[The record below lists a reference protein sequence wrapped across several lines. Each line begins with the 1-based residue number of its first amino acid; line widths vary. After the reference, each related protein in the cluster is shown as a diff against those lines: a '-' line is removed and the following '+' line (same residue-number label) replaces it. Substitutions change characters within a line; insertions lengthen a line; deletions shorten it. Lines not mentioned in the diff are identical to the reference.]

1 MHATRTV
8 RVRANP
14 GQGVRLREEILIA
27 AEELLVDAGSEDAVT
42 LRAVAQRVGVTT
54 PSLYR
59 HFPDRASLVGA
70 VCLRAWS
77 GLGERM
83 RAAAAEDAD
92 PFQALRARGLAYV
105 RFGLDHPVQY
115 RLLLMRPVVSEHSTA
130 EALAAEACYREQVD
144 AVKVCVDAGVLHG
157 DPAVIALTL
166 WATAH
171 GCVSMLIAR
180 PPFPKP
186 RDIDGFIDAT
196 VRSAGLGSALTT
208 RLPPG
213 TALGA
218 ASLSR
223 GLDRLAQDLVR
234 DAQGNDRRPSSRG
247 TGTEGGPDDN
257 RPRGS
262 AVLTAGGDNG
272 STSPHR
278 RTS

>member
-1 MHATRTV
+1 MRVTTDATRTV

-14 GQGVRLREEILIA
+14 GQGDRLREEILIA
-27 AEELLVDAGSEDAVT
+27 AEALLVDAGSEDAVT

-70 VCLRAWS
+70 VCLRVWS
-77 GLGERM
+77 ELGERM
-83 RAAAAEDAD
+83 QAAAAEHAD
-92 PFQALRARGLAYV
+92 PFRALRARGLAYV

-130 EALAAEACYREQVD
+130 EALATEACYREQVD
-144 AVKVCVDAGVLHG
+144 AVQACVDAGVLHG
-157 DPAVIALTL
+157 DPAVVALTL
-166 WATAH
+166 WATGH

-180 PPFPKP
+180 PPFPEP
-186 RDIDGFIDAT
+186 QDVDRFIDAT
-196 VRSAGLGSALTT
+196 IRSAGLGSALTT

-218 ASLSR
+218 ASLTR

-234 DAQGNDRRPSSRG
+234 DAHEQQSATVEPGDGHERRP
-247 TGTEGGPDDN
+247 
-257 RPRGS
+257 
-262 AVLTAGGDNG
+262 
-272 STSPHR
+272 
-278 RTS
+278 

>member
-1 MHATRTV
+1 V

-14 GQGVRLREEILIA
+14 GRGDRLREEILIA
-27 AEELLVDAGSEDAVT
+27 AEALLVDAGSEDAVT

-59 HFPDRASLVGA
+59 HFSDRDSLVGV
-70 VCLRAWS
+70 VCLRVWS

-83 RAAAAEDAD
+83 QAAAAEHAD
-92 PFQALRARGLAYV
+92 PFRGLRARGLAYV

-144 AVKVCVDAGVLHG
+144 AVRVCVDAGVLHG

-180 PPFPKP
+180 PPFPQP
-186 RDIDGFIDAT
+186 QDLDGFIDAT
-196 VRSAGLGSALTT
+196 IRSAGLGSALTT

-218 ASLSR
+218 ASLTR
-223 GLDRLAQDLVR
+223 GLDRLAKDLVR
-234 DAQGNDRRPSSRG
+234 VAQGSDRLRSSRG
-247 TGTEGGPDDN
+247 TGTKGGRDDD
-257 RPRGS
+257 RPPR
-262 AVLTAGGDNG
+262 AAGV
-272 STSPHR
+272 
-278 RTS
+278 